1 MIEELGKWLLDIS
14 KYIITGYVIAK
25 MLGKDDSAL
34 ILMLAVLVAAIL
46 AVLGF
51 YLIKKGKDTT
61 NKNKKGK

>member
-25 MLGKDDSAL
+25 MLGKDDSAF
-34 ILMLAVLVAAIL
+34 ILVLAVLVAAIL

-51 YLIKKGKDTT
+51 YLIKKGKDS
-61 NKNKKGK
+61 NKKKGK